1 MVEPGFCQKGVS
13 LDEVMSNSAKFKP
26 IALVVIELC
35 LSEGI
40 GKVEI
45 RSVGWLV
52 SQSVGQSVS
61 QFVENLIKQKTLKIL
76 LQFLNGLGM
85 I

>member
-1 MVEPGFCQKGVS
+1 MRTKVSFGRTRICQKGVS
-13 LDEVMSNSAKFKP
+13 LDEVMSNSAKFKS

-52 SQSVGQSVS
+52 SQSVS
-61 QFVENLIKQKTLKIL
+61 L
-76 LQFLNGLGM
+76 
-85 I
+85 